1 MIRLLTLVAVCT
13 AVSLLIG
20 PAAVYAQHDDPDM
33 EWEDLEEETVE
44 AEATGPQTLYD
55 RLGGK
60 TGIKGVASELAA
72 RILADERIKSHFVE
86 IDPAQLKMDLVKQ
99 LTGAAG
105 DDEFTGKSLKENS
118 LEMGLSEGDLKVLAE
133 QTQRALDWFDFSY
146 GDKKSLLSK
155 LELIEPTETKPSEES
170 M

>member
-1 MIRLLTLVAVCT
+1 MRQLLMLVAVCT
-13 AVSLLIG
+13 AVSLLMG
-20 PAAVYAQHDDPDM
+20 PAIVYAQHDDPDM
-33 EWEDLEEETVE
+33 EWGDDELVEEEEDVT
-44 AEATGPQTLYD
+44 PQTLYD

-72 RILADERIKSHFVE
+72 RILADKRINDHFVE
-86 IDPAQLKMDLVKQ
+86 VDPAQLKTDLVEQ

-105 DDEFTGKSLKENS
+105 EEAFTGKSLKQSS
-118 LEMGLSEGDLKVLAE
+118 LEKGLSERDLKILAE

-146 GDKKSLLSK
+146 GDKKTLLSK
-155 LELIEPTETKPSEES
+155 LELIESAETKSSEES